1 MKARYAESLVPT
13 STITT
18 DRERTIPGERL
29 AGTTP
34 DSTARNR
41 PGRGTTLGWW
51 IASTLPTTGCLKK
64 PKTIALCA
72 ASPWAFE
79 ICAQTVSLGCAHQ
92 RISFIRLRHG
102 REPVDSSIRFED
114 KTSAMACMKFS
125 GGTIVGKRSR
135 DRKIS
140 ACRRAHQCFKGMKAV
155 LAEDLTDRRFPRGFC
170 RYFRSRRNESSGSNG
185 FVFSTA
191 TATFDAWAIL
201 CHFAPCCSA

>member
-114 KTSAMACMKFS
+114 KTSALACMKFS

-155 LAEDLTDRRFPRGFC
+155 LAEDLTDQQGPEQNPRGNL
-170 RYFRSRRNESSGSNG
+170 RSPP
-185 FVFSTA
+185 
-191 TATFDAWAIL
+191 ATFRIL
-201 CHFAPCCSA
+201 QIFSESKE